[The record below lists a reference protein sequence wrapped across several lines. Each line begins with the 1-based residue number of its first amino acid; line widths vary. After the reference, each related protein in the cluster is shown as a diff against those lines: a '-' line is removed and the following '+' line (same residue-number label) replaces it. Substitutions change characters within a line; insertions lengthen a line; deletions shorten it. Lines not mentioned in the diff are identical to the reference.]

1 MADSQEGSQQGSAGV
16 SEEAPEMDT
25 SGKAAPP
32 IDATASKEWI
42 EDAWEEGG
50 GNVTDTIKGRA
61 QGEKSNLGYEK
72 VYKKYENVAEE
83 ATQREEIPLTRRSY
97 IKRYFESIRPK
108 SRKK

>member
-1 MADSQEGSQQGSAGV
+1 MQRGAAAV
-16 SEEAPEMDT
+16 SEEAAKTDR
-25 SGKAAPP
+25 SGKAAAP

-42 EDAWEEGG
+42 EDAWQEGG
-50 GNVTDTIKGRA
+50 GVVTDTIKGRA
-61 QGEKSNLGYEK
+61 QGEKSNIGYER

>member
-1 MADSQEGSQQGSAGV
+1 MGMSHTVGAVRVAAASIVAAAG
-16 SEEAPEMDT
+16 
-25 SGKAAPP
+25 
-32 IDATASKEWI
+32 TASAAGPDPVELSIDINKAEVF
-42 EDAWEEGG
+42 GVTSLG
-50 GNVTDTIKGRA
+50 VVTDTIKGRA
-61 QGEKSNLGYEK
+61 HGEKSNLSYER